1 MKYSKPSKNN
11 GRLKSIEIYEGE
23 SIETKCARVLQNN
36 EPITD
41 TAPIIYTAKEDGVL
55 PAYNIR
61 TDRFDIAMDA
71 YDSLTIDQLRFVE
84 ESDGSIR
91 FVSDATL
98 LLNEQRIINDIG
110 EDNYRNFIRELQV
123 NPSSPYKDGN
133 FTDEQ
138 LMTEIKSRYVQSPSE
153 VREWVRDM
161 LDQQEKISDDAKA
174 KLEDM
179 KSSGIESSDT
189 VVESVKTE

>member
-1 MKYSKPSKNN
+1 MED
-11 GRLKSIEIYEGE
+11 KSTLNILANSEF
-23 SIETKCARVLQNN
+23 
-36 EPITD
+36 ITVRPVD
-41 TAPIIYTAKEDGVL
+41 E
-55 PAYNIR
+55 
-61 TDRFDIAMDA
+61 M
-71 YDSLTIDQLRFVE
+71 RFVTE
-84 ESDGSIR
+84 QNGSVR

-138 LMTEIKSRYVQSPSE
+138 LMTEIKSRYIQSPSE

-161 LDQQEKISDDAKA
+161 LDQQESISAEA
-174 KLEDM
+174 RARLEEM
-179 KSSGIESSDT
+179 QASESSESESSKPT
-189 VVESVKTE
+189 EIVESKPE

>member
-1 MKYSKPSKNN
+1 METQNILNVLTNSESTTVRPIDEMRFIQELN
-11 GRLKSIEIYEGE
+11 GS
-23 SIETKCARVLQNN
+23 V
-36 EPITD
+36 
-41 TAPIIYTAKEDGVL
+41 
-55 PAYNIR
+55 
-61 TDRFDIAMDA
+61 
-71 YDSLTIDQLRFVE
+71 
-84 ESDGSIR
+84 R

-138 LMTEIKSRYVQSPSE
+138 LMTEIKSRYIQSPSE

-161 LDQQEKISDDAKA
+161 LDQQESISAEAKA
-174 KLEDM
+174 KLEEM
-179 KSSGIESSDT
+179 KASESESEST
-189 VVESVKTE
+189 VSTESVESKSE

>member
-1 MKYSKPSKNN
+1 MEK
-11 GRLKSIEIYEGE
+11 RD
-23 SIETKCARVLQNN
+23 VL
-36 EPITD
+36 
-41 TAPIIYTAKEDGVL
+41 GVL
-55 PAYNIR
+55 SNSEFITVRP
-61 TDRFDIAMDA
+61 
-71 YDSLTIDQLRFVE
+71 IDQLRFVE
-84 ESDGSIR
+84 ELDGSIR

-161 LDQQEKISDDAKA
+161 LDKQEQISDEAKA
-174 KLEDM
+174 KLEEM
-179 KSSGIESSDT
+179 KASESESSES
-189 VVESVKTE
+189 VESVESKAE

>member
-1 MKYSKPSKNN
+1 MKYEIESMNN
-11 GRLKSIEIYEGE
+11 
-23 SIETKCARVLQNN
+23 AVLNLLSN
-36 EPITD
+36 SEFITVRPID
-41 TAPIIYTAKEDGVL
+41 E
-55 PAYNIR
+55 
-61 TDRFDIAMDA
+61 
-71 YDSLTIDQLRFVE
+71 LRFVAE
-84 ESDGSIR
+84 QNGSIR

-161 LDQQEKISDDAKA
+161 LDQQENISAEAEA
-174 KLEDM
+174 KLEEM
-179 KSSGIESSDT
+179 KVSESEST
-189 VVESVKTE
+189 GSTESVESKFE

>member
-1 MKYSKPSKNN
+1 MEK
-11 GRLKSIEIYEGE
+11 RD
-23 SIETKCARVLQNN
+23 VLGILSNS
-36 EPITD
+36 EFITVRPID
-41 TAPIIYTAKEDGVL
+41 E
-55 PAYNIR
+55 
-61 TDRFDIAMDA
+61 
-71 YDSLTIDQLRFVE
+71 LRFIE
-84 ESDGSIR
+84 ELDGSVR

-161 LDQQEKISDDAKA
+161 LDKQEQISDDVKA
-174 KLEDM
+174 KLKEM
-179 KSSGIESSDT
+179 KASESEST
-189 VVESVKTE
+189 ESTETVESKSE

>member
-1 MKYSKPSKNN
+1 MENRDILN
-11 GRLKSIEIYEGE
+11 
-23 SIETKCARVLQNN
+23 VLSNS
-36 EPITD
+36 EFITVRPID
-41 TAPIIYTAKEDGVL
+41 E
-55 PAYNIR
+55 
-61 TDRFDIAMDA
+61 
-71 YDSLTIDQLRFVE
+71 LRFVE
-84 ESDGSIR
+84 ELNGSIR

-161 LDQQEKISDDAKA
+161 LDQQESISSEAKA
-174 KLEDM
+174 KLEEM
-179 KSSGIESSDT
+179 KVSGSESTGST
-189 VVESVKTE
+189 ESVESKSE

>member
-1 MKYSKPSKNN
+1 METQNV
-11 GRLKSIEIYEGE
+11 LSILANSEFI
-23 SIETKCARVLQNN
+23 TVR
-36 EPITD
+36 PID
-41 TAPIIYTAKEDGVL
+41 E
-55 PAYNIR
+55 
-61 TDRFDIAMDA
+61 M
-71 YDSLTIDQLRFVE
+71 RFVTE
-84 ESDGSIR
+84 QNGSVR

-123 NPSSPYKDGN
+123 NPSSPYKDSG

-161 LDQQEKISDDAKA
+161 LDQQENISSEAKA
-174 KLEDM
+174 KLEEM
-179 KSSGIESSDT
+179 KSSETEPSDL
-189 VVESVKTE
+189 VVEPAKFE

>member
-1 MKYSKPSKNN
+1 MKYEIEDMKNEAALN
-11 GRLKSIEIYEGE
+11 LLSNSEFITVR
-23 SIETKCARVLQNN
+23 
-36 EPITD
+36 PID
-41 TAPIIYTAKEDGVL
+41 E
-55 PAYNIR
+55 
-61 TDRFDIAMDA
+61 
-71 YDSLTIDQLRFVE
+71 LRFVE
-84 ESDGSIR
+84 ELNGSIR

-123 NPSSPYKDGN
+123 NPTSPYKDGN

-161 LDQQEKISDDAKA
+161 LDQQERISDDAKA
-174 KLEDM
+174 KLEEMQASQTEPIDT
-179 KSSGIESSDT
+179 GIEP
-189 VVESVKTE
+189 VKTE

>member
-1 MKYSKPSKNN
+1 MEKRDTLN
-11 GRLKSIEIYEGE
+11 
-23 SIETKCARVLQNN
+23 VLSNS
-36 EPITD
+36 EFITVRPID
-41 TAPIIYTAKEDGVL
+41 E
-55 PAYNIR
+55 
-61 TDRFDIAMDA
+61 
-71 YDSLTIDQLRFVE
+71 LRFVE
-84 ESDGSIR
+84 ELNGSIR

-123 NPSSPYKDGN
+123 NPSSPYKDSN

-174 KLEDM
+174 KLEE
-179 KSSGIESSDT
+179 IEASKGETTDT
-189 VVESVKTE
+189 VVESSKTE

>member
-1 MKYSKPSKNN
+1 MEKRDIIN
-11 GRLKSIEIYEGE
+11 
-23 SIETKCARVLQNN
+23 VLSNS
-36 EPITD
+36 EFITVRPID
-41 TAPIIYTAKEDGVL
+41 E
-55 PAYNIR
+55 
-61 TDRFDIAMDA
+61 
-71 YDSLTIDQLRFVE
+71 LRFVQE
-84 ESDGSIR
+84 LNGSIR

-123 NPSSPYKDGN
+123 NPSSPYKNSN

-161 LDQQEKISDDAKA
+161 LDQQESISVEAKA
-174 KLEDM
+174 KLEEM
-179 KSSGIESSDT
+179 KSSETESSDP
-189 VVESVKTE
+189 VIESAKTE

>member
-1 MKYSKPSKNN
+1 MEK
-11 GRLKSIEIYEGE
+11 RDIL
-23 SIETKCARVLQNN
+23 
-36 EPITD
+36 
-41 TAPIIYTAKEDGVL
+41 GVL
-55 PAYNIR
+55 SNSEFITVRP
-61 TDRFDIAMDA
+61 
-71 YDSLTIDQLRFVE
+71 IDELRFIE
-84 ESDGSIR
+84 ELDGSIR

-123 NPSSPYKDGN
+123 NPSSPYKDSN

-161 LDQQEKISDDAKA
+161 LDKQEQISDDVKA
-174 KLEDM
+174 KLEEM
-179 KSSGIESSDT
+179 KSSETESVDS
-189 VVESVKTE
+189 VVESNKTE

>member
-1 MKYSKPSKNN
+1 M
-11 GRLKSIEIYEGE
+11 
-23 SIETKCARVLQNN
+23 ETQNVLNILAN
-36 EPITD
+36 SEFITVRPVD
-41 TAPIIYTAKEDGVL
+41 E
-55 PAYNIR
+55 
-61 TDRFDIAMDA
+61 M
-71 YDSLTIDQLRFVE
+71 RFVTE
-84 ESDGSIR
+84 QDHSVR

-161 LDQQEKISDDAKA
+161 LDQQENISAEAKV
-174 KLEDM
+174 KLEEM
-179 KSSGIESSDT
+179 NTSESQPAES
-189 VVESVKTE
+189 VESKSE

>member
-1 MKYSKPSKNN
+1 MEDEFILNTLANSEFITV
-11 GRLKSIEIYEGE
+11 R
-23 SIETKCARVLQNN
+23 
-36 EPITD
+36 PID
-41 TAPIIYTAKEDGVL
+41 E
-55 PAYNIR
+55 
-61 TDRFDIAMDA
+61 M
-71 YDSLTIDQLRFVE
+71 RFVSE
-84 ESDGSIR
+84 QNGSVR

-153 VREWVRDM
+153 VREWIRDM
-161 LDQQEKISDDAKA
+161 LDQQENISAEAKA
-174 KLEDM
+174 KLEEM
-179 KSSGIESSDT
+179 KASEPQPAEP
-189 VVESVKTE
+189 VEPVESKTE

>member
-1 MKYSKPSKNN
+1 M
-11 GRLKSIEIYEGE
+11 
-23 SIETKCARVLQNN
+23 ETQNILNVLANS
-36 EPITD
+36 EFITVRPID
-41 TAPIIYTAKEDGVL
+41 E
-55 PAYNIR
+55 
-61 TDRFDIAMDA
+61 
-71 YDSLTIDQLRFVE
+71 LRFVTE
-84 ESDGSIR
+84 QNGSIR

-161 LDQQEKISDDAKA
+161 LDKQESISADAKA
-174 KLEDM
+174 KLEEI
-179 KSSGIESSDT
+179 KASESEPTASAES
-189 VVESVKTE
+189 VGSVESKSE

>member
-1 MKYSKPSKNN
+1 MEKRDILN
-11 GRLKSIEIYEGE
+11 
-23 SIETKCARVLQNN
+23 VLANS
-36 EPITD
+36 EFLTVRPID
-41 TAPIIYTAKEDGVL
+41 E
-55 PAYNIR
+55 
-61 TDRFDIAMDA
+61 M
-71 YDSLTIDQLRFVE
+71 RFVIE
-84 ESDGSIR
+84 QNGSVR

-123 NPSSPYKDGN
+123 NPASPYKDSN

-161 LDQQEKISDDAKA
+161 LDKQEQISDEAKV
-174 KLEDM
+174 KLEEM
-179 KSSGIESSDT
+179 EASESKSEAPKLTES
-189 VVESVKTE
+189 VESKSE

>member
-1 MKYSKPSKNN
+1 MEKVDNLN
-11 GRLKSIEIYEGE
+11 
-23 SIETKCARVLQNN
+23 VLANS
-36 EPITD
+36 E
-41 TAPIIYTAKEDGVL
+41 
-55 PAYNIR
+55 
-61 TDRFDIAMDA
+61 F
-71 YDSLTIDQLRFVE
+71 LTVRPVDELRFVE
-84 ESDGSIR
+84 ELNGSIR

-123 NPSSPYKDGN
+123 NPSSPYKDSN

-174 KLEDM
+174 KLEEM
-179 KSSGIESSDT
+179 NSSESQPVET
-189 VVESVKTE
+189 VESKSE

>member
-1 MKYSKPSKNN
+1 MEK
-11 GRLKSIEIYEGE
+11 ID
-23 SIETKCARVLQNN
+23 VLNVLSN
-36 EPITD
+36 SEFITVRPID
-41 TAPIIYTAKEDGVL
+41 E
-55 PAYNIR
+55 
-61 TDRFDIAMDA
+61 
-71 YDSLTIDQLRFVE
+71 LRFVQE
-84 ESDGSIR
+84 LNGSIR

-138 LMTEIKSRYVQSPSE
+138 LMTDIKSRYVQSPSE

-161 LDQQEKISDDAKA
+161 LDQQEKISDEVEA
-174 KLEDM
+174 KLEEM
-179 KSSGIESSDT
+179 KSSETEPSGSP
-189 VVESVKTE
+189 VEPVKTE

>member
-1 MKYSKPSKNN
+1 MED
-11 GRLKSIEIYEGE
+11 KSILSTLANSEFI
-23 SIETKCARVLQNN
+23 TVR
-36 EPITD
+36 PID
-41 TAPIIYTAKEDGVL
+41 E
-55 PAYNIR
+55 
-61 TDRFDIAMDA
+61 M
-71 YDSLTIDQLRFVE
+71 RFVQE
-84 ESDGSIR
+84 LNGSIR

-138 LMTEIKSRYVQSPSE
+138 LMTEIKSRYIQSPSE

-161 LDQQEKISDDAKA
+161 LDKQEQISDDVKA
-174 KLEDM
+174 KLEEM
-179 KSSGIESSDT
+179 KSSET
-189 VVESVKTE
+189 KPVNPVVEPVKTE

>member
-1 MKYSKPSKNN
+1 MEKRDILN
-11 GRLKSIEIYEGE
+11 
-23 SIETKCARVLQNN
+23 VLSNS
-36 EPITD
+36 EFITVRPID
-41 TAPIIYTAKEDGVL
+41 E
-55 PAYNIR
+55 
-61 TDRFDIAMDA
+61 
-71 YDSLTIDQLRFVE
+71 LRFVQE
-84 ESDGSIR
+84 LNGSVR

-161 LDQQEKISDDAKA
+161 LDKQEQISDDVKA

-179 KSSGIESSDT
+179 KSSGTESSDPII
-189 VVESVKTE
+189 ESVKTE

>member
-1 MKYSKPSKNN
+1 MEK
-11 GRLKSIEIYEGE
+11 R
-23 SIETKCARVLQNN
+23 
-36 EPITD
+36 
-41 TAPIIYTAKEDGVL
+41 GVL
-55 PAYNIR
+55 NVLSNSEFITVRPV
-61 TDRFDIAMDA
+61 DE
-71 YDSLTIDQLRFVE
+71 LRFVQE
-84 ESDGSIR
+84 LDGSIR

-123 NPSSPYKDGN
+123 NPSSPYKDFN

-179 KSSGIESSDT
+179 KSFGIESSDT

>member
-1 MKYSKPSKNN
+1 MEKRDILN
-11 GRLKSIEIYEGE
+11 
-23 SIETKCARVLQNN
+23 VLANS
-36 EPITD
+36 EFLTVRPID
-41 TAPIIYTAKEDGVL
+41 E
-55 PAYNIR
+55 
-61 TDRFDIAMDA
+61 M
-71 YDSLTIDQLRFVE
+71 RFVIE
-84 ESDGSIR
+84 QNGSVR

-123 NPSSPYKDGN
+123 NPASPYKDGN

-161 LDQQEKISDDAKA
+161 LDKHEQISDEAKV
-174 KLEDM
+174 KLEEM
-179 KSSGIESSDT
+179 EASESKSEAPKLTES
-189 VVESVKTE
+189 VESKSE

>member
-1 MKYSKPSKNN
+1 MEN
-11 GRLKSIEIYEGE
+11 KSILNILANSEFL
-23 SIETKCARVLQNN
+23 TVR
-36 EPITD
+36 PID
-41 TAPIIYTAKEDGVL
+41 E
-55 PAYNIR
+55 
-61 TDRFDIAMDA
+61 
-71 YDSLTIDQLRFVE
+71 LRFVQE
-84 ESDGSIR
+84 LNGSVR

-123 NPSSPYKDGN
+123 NPSSPYKDSN

-161 LDQQEKISDDAKA
+161 LDKQEQISDEAKA
-174 KLEDM
+174 KLEEM
-179 KSSGIESSDT
+179 KASESEST
-189 VVESVKTE
+189 GSTESVESKSE

>member
-1 MKYSKPSKNN
+1 MED
-11 GRLKSIEIYEGE
+11 KSILNTLANSEFL
-23 SIETKCARVLQNN
+23 TVR
-36 EPITD
+36 PI
-41 TAPIIYTAKEDGVL
+41 DG
-55 PAYNIR
+55 
-61 TDRFDIAMDA
+61 
-71 YDSLTIDQLRFVE
+71 LRFVTE
-84 ESDGSIR
+84 QNGSIR

-161 LDQQEKISDDAKA
+161 LDQQESISADAKA
-174 KLEDM
+174 KLEEM
-179 KSSGIESSDT
+179 KASESGSTGSTES
-189 VVESVKTE
+189 VESKSE

>member
-1 MKYSKPSKNN
+1 MED
-11 GRLKSIEIYEGE
+11 KSILNTLANSEFI
-23 SIETKCARVLQNN
+23 TVR
-36 EPITD
+36 PID
-41 TAPIIYTAKEDGVL
+41 E
-55 PAYNIR
+55 
-61 TDRFDIAMDA
+61 M
-71 YDSLTIDQLRFVE
+71 RFVTE
-84 ESDGSIR
+84 QDGSVR

-161 LDQQEKISDDAKA
+161 LDQQESISAEAKA
-174 KLEDM
+174 KLEEM
-179 KSSGIESSDT
+179 KASESESSESIET
-189 VVESVKTE
+189 VESKSE

>member
-1 MKYSKPSKNN
+1 MEK
-11 GRLKSIEIYEGE
+11 RDIL
-23 SIETKCARVLQNN
+23 
-36 EPITD
+36 
-41 TAPIIYTAKEDGVL
+41 GVL
-55 PAYNIR
+55 SNSEFITVRP
-61 TDRFDIAMDA
+61 
-71 YDSLTIDQLRFVE
+71 IDELRFVE
-84 ESDGSIR
+84 ELNGSVR

-153 VREWVRDM
+153 VLEWVRDM
-161 LDQQEKISDDAKA
+161 LDQQESISSEAKA
-174 KLEDM
+174 KLEEM
-179 KSSGIESSDT
+179 KASESEST
-189 VVESVKTE
+189 GSTESVESKSE

>member
-1 MKYSKPSKNN
+1 MEK
-11 GRLKSIEIYEGE
+11 RD
-23 SIETKCARVLQNN
+23 VLNVLSN
-36 EPITD
+36 SEFITVR
-41 TAPIIYTAKEDGVL
+41 P
-55 PAYNIR
+55 
-61 TDRFDIAMDA
+61 
-71 YDSLTIDQLRFVE
+71 IDQLRFVE
-84 ESDGSIR
+84 ELDGSIR

-161 LDQQEKISDDAKA
+161 LDQQEKISAEVKA
-174 KLEDM
+174 KLEEM
-179 KSSGIESSDT
+179 KASESNSSEP
-189 VVESVKTE
+189 VESVEPKSE

>member
-1 MKYSKPSKNN
+1 MMVCRINLN
-11 GRLKSIEIYEGE
+11 LFVMEERDILN
-23 SIETKCARVLQNN
+23 VLSNS
-36 EPITD
+36 EFVTVRPID
-41 TAPIIYTAKEDGVL
+41 E
-55 PAYNIR
+55 
-61 TDRFDIAMDA
+61 M
-71 YDSLTIDQLRFVE
+71 RFVTE
-84 ESDGSIR
+84 QDGSVR

-161 LDQQEKISDDAKA
+161 LDKQEQISDEAKA
-174 KLEDM
+174 KLEEM
-179 KSSGIESSDT
+179 KASESESTEPSDS
-189 VVESVKTE
+189 VVESDKSE

>member
-1 MKYSKPSKNN
+1 MED
-11 GRLKSIEIYEGE
+11 KSILNTLANSEFL
-23 SIETKCARVLQNN
+23 TVR
-36 EPITD
+36 PID
-41 TAPIIYTAKEDGVL
+41 E
-55 PAYNIR
+55 
-61 TDRFDIAMDA
+61 
-71 YDSLTIDQLRFVE
+71 LRFVQE
-84 ESDGSIR
+84 LNGSIR

-98 LLNEQRIINDIG
+98 LLNEQRIIDDIG

-161 LDQQEKISDDAKA
+161 LDQQESISADAKA
-174 KLEDM
+174 KLEE
-179 KSSGIESSDT
+179 IEVSNGDSTDS

>member
-1 MKYSKPSKNN
+1 MEKRDILN
-11 GRLKSIEIYEGE
+11 
-23 SIETKCARVLQNN
+23 VLANS
-36 EPITD
+36 EFITVRPID
-41 TAPIIYTAKEDGVL
+41 E
-55 PAYNIR
+55 
-61 TDRFDIAMDA
+61 
-71 YDSLTIDQLRFVE
+71 LRFVE
-84 ESDGSIR
+84 ELDGSIR

-123 NPSSPYKDGN
+123 NPSSPYKNSN

-174 KLEDM
+174 KLEEM
-179 KSSGIESSDT
+179 KSSEIESSDT
-189 VVESVKTE
+189 SVESAKTE

>member
-1 MKYSKPSKNN
+1 MED
-11 GRLKSIEIYEGE
+11 KSILNTLANSEFATI
-23 SIETKCARVLQNN
+23 R
-36 EPITD
+36 PID
-41 TAPIIYTAKEDGVL
+41 E
-55 PAYNIR
+55 
-61 TDRFDIAMDA
+61 M
-71 YDSLTIDQLRFVE
+71 RFVIE
-84 ESDGSIR
+84 QNGSVR

-138 LMTEIKSRYVQSPSE
+138 LMIEIKSRYVQSPSE

-161 LDQQEKISDDAKA
+161 LDKQEQISDDVKA
-174 KLEDM
+174 KLEEM
-179 KSSGIESSDT
+179 KDSESESVGST
-189 VVESVKTE
+189 ETVESKSE

>member
-1 MKYSKPSKNN
+1 M
-11 GRLKSIEIYEGE
+11 
-23 SIETKCARVLQNN
+23 ETQNILNVLANS
-36 EPITD
+36 EFITVRPID
-41 TAPIIYTAKEDGVL
+41 E
-55 PAYNIR
+55 
-61 TDRFDIAMDA
+61 
-71 YDSLTIDQLRFVE
+71 LRFVTE
-84 ESDGSIR
+84 QNGSIR

-133 FTDEQ
+133 FTDDQ

-161 LDQQEKISDDAKA
+161 LDQQEKISDEVKS
-174 KLEDM
+174 KLEEM
-179 KSSGIESSDT
+179 KASETEPSDP
-189 VVESVKTE
+189 VVEPVKTE

>member
-1 MKYSKPSKNN
+1 MED
-11 GRLKSIEIYEGE
+11 KSILNILANSEFIK
-23 SIETKCARVLQNN
+23 TR
-36 EPITD
+36 PID
-41 TAPIIYTAKEDGVL
+41 D
-55 PAYNIR
+55 
-61 TDRFDIAMDA
+61 M
-71 YDSLTIDQLRFVE
+71 RFVIE
-84 ESDGSIR
+84 QDGSVR
-91 FVSDATL
+91 FVSDSTL

-161 LDQQEKISDDAKA
+161 LDQQENISAEAKV
-174 KLEDM
+174 KLEEID
-179 KSSGIESSDT
+179 SSESGST
-189 VVESVKTE
+189 GSAGVVEPKTE

>member
-1 MKYSKPSKNN
+1 M
-11 GRLKSIEIYEGE
+11 
-23 SIETKCARVLQNN
+23 ETQNILNVLANS
-36 EPITD
+36 EFTTVRPID
-41 TAPIIYTAKEDGVL
+41 E
-55 PAYNIR
+55 
-61 TDRFDIAMDA
+61 
-71 YDSLTIDQLRFVE
+71 LRFVIE
-84 ESDGSIR
+84 QNSSVR

-161 LDQQEKISDDAKA
+161 LDKQEQISDEAKA
-174 KLEDM
+174 NLEEM
-179 KSSGIESSDT
+179 KSSESESIGS
-189 VVESVKTE
+189 VESVESKSE

>member
-1 MKYSKPSKNN
+1 MEKRDIIN
-11 GRLKSIEIYEGE
+11 
-23 SIETKCARVLQNN
+23 VLSNS
-36 EPITD
+36 EFTTVRPID
-41 TAPIIYTAKEDGVL
+41 E
-55 PAYNIR
+55 
-61 TDRFDIAMDA
+61 
-71 YDSLTIDQLRFVE
+71 LRFVE
-84 ESDGSIR
+84 ELDGSIR

-123 NPSSPYKDGN
+123 NPSSPYKDSN

-161 LDQQEKISDDAKA
+161 LDKQEQISDEAKA
-174 KLEDM
+174 KLEEM
-179 KSSGIESSDT
+179 KASESESSESIET
-189 VVESVKTE
+189 VESKSE